1 MSSEPSHTSP
11 SVKPGGRAGGWAVL
25 GCGLVV
31 LALTFALVPDYWRAR
46 GFPLDDAWIHAVYA
60 RSVAQGQGLSYNP
73 GVPATGETSPLWALV
88 LSVAHLGD
96 ASAGRAV
103 LVSKLL
109 GFLLHALTAAGLYV
123 ALRGAGRRWAL
134 SAALLVLLSPHLVA
148 ASISGMEVPLATLAA
163 VGFVLALQSQRRGL
177 YVLCGALGPLA
188 RPEVGLFVF
197 LLPLVVRP
205 QPGWKPVV
213 RRWLEAGVG
222 LVLGGG
228 AWAAWNLY
236 ASGRPLPATFYVK
249 VTSSQAPLPLSLLR
263 SQWVAYGELVP
274 ELSWPW
280 PVLLVL
286 VALAVHAVWRRPSSN
301 GMGNGSGNGSEH
313 GPRRL
318 AAGLV
323 AVGLVFCSVS
333 MALLRPGRV
342 DNFYAERYVMPAL
355 PFLLASLPVLLGGWL
370 EPRLARHGPRLP
382 TLVAALLPLVVATG
396 LAPRLSRLENDA
408 HNVDDLQVQ
417 EGLFLA
423 HAALDEAA
431 WVLDAGASRFFG
443 RAFVVDIIGLN
454 TPQVLEGGAQ
464 AWLDAHPP
472 RYLEWASGWTAIKPD
487 ERTGLREA
495 GLFRTSTGYTINHDK
510 EMARRV
516 LLECAPGAGGT
527 YARKSH
533 RWRYQCSTG
542 HAFPG
547 AAPETPPAPPLV
559 KDAGEP

>member
-1 MSSEPSHTSP
+1 MSGEPSDSSP
-11 SVKPGGRAGGWAVL
+11 SVKLAGRAGGWALGV
-25 GCGLVV
+25 GCGLAV
-31 LALTFALVPDYWRAR
+31 LALTFALVPDYWRVR

-73 GVPATGETSPLWALV
+73 GMPATGETSPLWAIV
-88 LSVAHLGD
+88 LSVAHLGG
-96 ASAGRAV
+96 AGAERAV

-123 ALRGAGRRWAL
+123 ALKGVGRRWAL
-134 SAALLVLLSPHLVA
+134 SAALLVLLNPHLVA

-163 VGFVLALQSQRRGL
+163 VGFVLALQGQRRGL

-228 AWAAWNLY
+228 AWATWNLY
-236 ASGRPLPATFYVK
+236 ASGRPLPATFYAK
-249 VTSSQAPLPLSLLR
+249 VTTSKAPLLLSLLR
-263 SQWVAYGELVP
+263 SQWMAYSELVP
-274 ELSWPW
+274 EVSWPW

-286 VALAVHAVWRRPSSN
+286 VALALHAVLRRPSS
-301 GMGNGSGNGSEH
+301 SGSEQ
-313 GPRRL
+313 GSERSPERL

-333 MALLRPGRV
+333 VALLRPAHV
-342 DNFYAERYVMPAL
+342 DSFYAQRYVMPAL
-355 PFLLASLPVLLGGWL
+355 PFLLAALPVLLGRWL
-370 EPRLARHGPRLP
+370 ESRLARHGPRLP
-382 TLVAALLPLVVATG
+382 MLVVAALPLVAAMG
-396 LAPRLSRLENDA
+396 LAPRLGQLENDA
-408 HNVDDLQVQ
+408 HNIDDLQVR
-417 EGLFLA
+417 EGLFLSQA
-423 HAALDEAA
+423 SPGDTV

-443 RAFVVDIIGLN
+443 NAFVVDLIGLN
-454 TPQVLEGGAQ
+454 TPQMLDGGAQ

-472 RYLEWASGWTAIKPD
+472 RFLEWAKGWAAIRPD
-487 ERTGLREA
+487 VRTGLREA
-495 GLFRTSTGYTINHDK
+495 GVFQTSTAYTVNFNK
-510 EMARRV
+510 EMEKRV
-516 LLECAPGAGGT
+516 LMECAPGSGGL
-527 YARKSH
+527 YARKAN

-542 HAFPG
+542 HSY
-547 AAPETPPAPPLV
+547 PEVPAETSPAPPLA

>member
-1 MSSEPSHTSP
+1 M
-11 SVKPGGRAGGWAVL
+11 KLAGRAGGWALGV
-25 GCGLVV
+25 GCGLAV
-31 LALTFALVPDYWRAR
+31 LALTFALVPDYWRTR

-73 GVPATGETSPLWALV
+73 GMPATGETSPLWAVV
-88 LSVAHLGD
+88 LSVAHLGG
-96 ASAGRAV
+96 ASVERAV

-134 SAALLVLLSPHLVA
+134 SAALLVLLSPQLVA

-163 VGFVLALQSQRRGL
+163 VGFVLALQSQRPGL

-249 VTSSQAPLPLSLLR
+249 VTTSRAPLLLSLLR
-263 SQWVAYGELVP
+263 SQWVAYSELVP
-274 ELSWPW
+274 EVSWPW

-286 VALAVHAVWRRPSSN
+286 VALALHAVLRRPSS
-301 GMGNGSGNGSEH
+301 SGSE
-313 GPRRL
+313 RL

-342 DNFYAERYVMPAL
+342 DNFYAQRYVMPAL

-382 TLVAALLPLVVATG
+382 TLVAAMLPLVVATG
-396 LAPRLSRLENDA
+396 LAPRLSRLESDA

-417 EGLFLA
+417 EGLFLS
-423 HAALDEAA
+423 HASPDEAA

-464 AWLDAHPP
+464 AWLGAHPP
-472 RYLEWASGWTAIKPD
+472 RYLEWAKGWTAIKPD

-495 GLFRTSTGYTINHDK
+495 GIFQTSTEYTVNHDQ

-533 RWRYQCSTG
+533 LWRYQCSPG

-547 AAPETPPAPPLV
+547 AAPRTPPAPPV
-559 KDAGEP
+559 AEDAGEP

>member
-1 MSSEPSHTSP
+1 MSGESSDSSP
-11 SVKPGGRAGGWAVL
+11 SVKLAGRAGAWALGVGCGLAVL
-25 GCGLVV
+25 G
-31 LALTFALVPDYWRAR
+31 LTFALVPDYWRAR

-73 GVPATGETSPLWALV
+73 GLPATGETSPLWALV
-88 LSVAHLGD
+88 LSVAHLGG

-123 ALRGAGRRWAL
+123 ALKGAGRRWAL

-163 VGFVLALQSQRRGL
+163 VGFVLALQGQRKGL

-205 QPGWKPVV
+205 QPGWRPVL
-213 RRWLEAGVG
+213 RRWLEAGAG

-249 VTSSQAPLPLSLLR
+249 VTASRAPLLLSLLR
-263 SQWVAYGELVP
+263 SQWVAYSELVP

-286 VALAVHAVWRRPSSN
+286 VALALQAAWRRRSS
-301 GMGNGSGNGSEH
+301 SHSE
-313 GPRRL
+313 RL

-342 DNFYAERYVMPAL
+342 DNFYSQRYVMPAL

-370 EPRLARHGPRLP
+370 ESRLARHGPRLP
-382 TLVAALLPLVVATG
+382 TLVAAVLPLVVATG
-396 LAPRLSRLENDA
+396 LAPRLSRLESDA

-417 EGLFLA
+417 EGLFLS
-423 HAALDEAA
+423 HASPEEAV

-454 TPQVLEGGAQ
+454 TPQVLEGSAQ
-464 AWLDAHPP
+464 SWLDEHPP
-472 RYLEWASGWTAIKPD
+472 RYLEWAKDWTTIKPD
-487 ERTGLREA
+487 ERLGLREA
-495 GLFRTSTGYTINHDK
+495 GIFQTSTEYTVNHDQG
-510 EMARRV
+510 MARRV
-516 LLECAPGAGGT
+516 LLECAPGARGT

-542 HAFPG
+542 HAYPG
-547 AAPETPPAPPLV
+547 MAPPTPPLA